1 MKTTTYRFT
10 SWRLLMLSL
19 LAAITVAAFLTP
31 APAKADPVPSAQK
44 TYVLPPDP
52 AFLAIAAES
61 KATVPVAG
69 QMKMNFTVARPAT
82 RVDFVMVDASEVTEI
97 FLSWQVPTGGKPQS
111 SASAIRTVQADDA
124 SGKYTLR
131 QVTVRFADTSTVTM
145 RSRKFEGS
153 SLSTDDFPA
162 AAFTVNNPAVTL
174 QPNVNL
180 VPPYVRGRPETG
192 IWAEASYGT
201 WRGSV
206 DRAECDWLRD
216 GVDLEHRSRDYDLT
230 SNDVGSMI
238 SFRTTVY
245 SPGFLPTTVVSQALG
260 PIIEPRRPKVL
271 GEVSIGSILRT
282 DFSVKEVAVP
292 SGATPVVDHRWVGPP
307 YISRPAG
314 PTYRPTLAD
323 QKHGYWENYIAA
335 EVTVSV
341 GWEKLRVVTSERRE
355 WIRDSHWSSG
365 FNGDGTTDILA
376 RDRSGILTMYPTGL
390 QGGWQPPRTIGQGWS
405 GMTSIFKTGDLDR
418 DTRNDVVARD
428 ATGRL
433 YLYPGD
439 GQGGW
444 LQQRQIG
451 TGWNIFNTIF
461 ATTSPQEGGH
471 SGIYGRDSNGTLWH
485 YGSGSDGSLAYA
497 GFPVGTGWN
506 MFNTV
511 FPAGDFNG
519 DGIEDLMGRTPSGLL
534 YSYQVDG
541 SKIYQ
546 RSVIGVGWDVM
557 AKVGAAGDFNADG
570 HQDVYAI
577 DYSGRMHMYYG
588 NGSGGWKGSAVVGWG
603 WGGLTAVF

>member
-1 MKTTTYRFT
+1 M
-10 SWRLLMLSL
+10 
-19 LAAITVAAFLTP
+19 
-31 APAKADPVPSAQK
+31 
-44 TYVLPPDP
+44 
-52 AFLAIAAES
+52 
-61 KATVPVAG
+61 
-69 QMKMNFTVARPAT
+69 
-82 RVDFVMVDASEVTEI
+82 
-97 FLSWQVPTGGKPQS
+97 
-111 SASAIRTVQADDA
+111 
-124 SGKYTLR
+124 
-131 QVTVRFADTSTVTM
+131 
-145 RSRKFEGS
+145 
-153 SLSTDDFPA
+153 
-162 AAFTVNNPAVTL
+162 
-174 QPNVNL
+174 
-180 VPPYVRGRPETG
+180 
-192 IWAEASYGT
+192 
-201 WRGSV
+201 
-206 DRAECDWLRD
+206 
-216 GVDLEHRSRDYDLT
+216 
-230 SNDVGSMI
+230 
-238 SFRTTVY
+238 
-245 SPGFLPTTVVSQALG
+245 
-260 PIIEPRRPKVL
+260 
-271 GEVSIGSILRT
+271 
-282 DFSVKEVAVP
+282 
-292 SGATPVVDHRWVGPP
+292 
-307 YISRPAG
+307 
-314 PTYRPTLAD
+314 AD